1 MENQTTFYT
10 LVLSG
15 LSDLPSLQLPLF
27 LVFLLVYLMTLTG
40 NLLIV
45 LLICT
50 DSHLQTPMYFFLG
63 TLACLD
69 MGYSSVTIPRMLF
82 DFHTQ
87 KRLISIQACITQI
100 YFIVFFAM
108 AELTLLAVMSYDRY
122 VAICRPLHYTQ
133 IMHSKTC
140 VLLILGVLIFSI
152 LNPLVH
158 VLLLLRLSFCRL
170 SPLQSFFCDLPQLL
184 LISCSDTFINLLPIF
199 TFATLLCGGIF
210 ALTFGPYIIILNTIM
225 KMQSKAMRS
234 KAFSTC
240 SSHLTV
246 VFIFYGTCFFSYFH
260 PNAKDNSAVD
270 KVASVIYTVL
280 TPLVNPLIYSLRN
293 EIMKISFKR
302 ALSIARMR
310 IKHAM
315 AVQEIGA
322 VGDSSLAVVDH
333 VKGKLAPIFVIE
345 PCNTD

>member
-1 MENQTTFYT
+1 MENQTRFHI

-27 LVFLLVYLMTLTG
+27 LVFLLVFLMTLTG

-69 MGYSSVTIPRMLF
+69 MGYSSVTTPRMLF

-87 KRLISIQACITQI
+87 KRFISIQACITQI
-100 YFIVFFAM
+100 YFILVFAVS
-108 AELTLLAVMSYDRY
+108 ELSLLAVMSYDRY
-122 VAICRPLHYTQ
+122 VAICHPLHYIQ
-133 IMHSKTC
+133 IMHWKTC
-140 VLLILGVLIFSI
+140 VLLVLGVLMISMVCSM
-152 LNPLVH
+152 VH
-158 VLLLLRLSFCRL
+158 VLLLLKLTFCSFQ
-170 SPLQSFFCDLPQLL
+170 PLQSFFCDLPQLL
-184 LISCSDTFINLLPIF
+184 LVSCSDTFINVLLILILAIF
-199 TFATLLCGGIF
+199 PGGAIF
-210 ALTFGPYIIILNTIM
+210 ALTLCPYIIILNTIM

-246 VFIFYGTCFFSYFH
+246 VFIFYGTGFFSYFH
-260 PNAKDNSAVD
+260 PNAKDHSSLD
-270 KVASVIYTVL
+270 KMASVFYTVL

-293 EIMKISFKR
+293 EIMKTSLKR
-302 ALSIARMR
+302 ALR
-310 IKHAM
+310 
-315 AVQEIGA
+315 Q
-322 VGDSSLAVVDH
+322 L
-333 VKGKLAPIFVIE
+333 
-345 PCNTD
+345 

>member
-1 MENQTTFYT
+1 MENQTELYM

-27 LVFLLVYLMTLTG
+27 LVFLLVYLMTLSG

-82 DFHTQ
+82 DFHIQ

-100 YFIVFFAM
+100 YFIMYFVVS
-108 AELTLLAVMSYDRY
+108 ELSLLAVMSYDRY
-122 VAICRPLHYTQ
+122 VAICHPLHYTQ
-133 IMHSKTC
+133 IMHWKAC
-140 VLLILGVLIFSI
+140 VLLVLGMLMVSVLY
-152 LNPLVH
+152 PLVH
-158 VLLLLRLSFCRL
+158 VLLLLKLTFCRL
-170 SPLQSFFCDLPQLL
+170 NPIQSFFCDLPQLL
-184 LISCSDTFINLLPIF
+184 LVSCSDTFINVLLILIYTIF
-199 TFATLLCGGIF
+199 PGGGIF
-210 ALTFGPYIIILNTIM
+210 ALTFCPYIIILNTIM
-225 KMQSKAMRS
+225 KMSKAMRS

-246 VFIFYGTCFFSYFH
+246 VFIFYGTALFSYFH
-260 PNAKDNSAVD
+260 PNAKDHSAVD
-270 KVASVIYTVL
+270 KVASVFYTVL

-293 EIMKISFKR
+293 KIIKISLK
-302 ALSIARMR
+302 
-310 IKHAM
+310 K
-315 AVQEIGA
+315 AVRRLI
-322 VGDSSLAVVDH
+322 L
-333 VKGKLAPIFVIE
+333 I
-345 PCNTD
+345 

>member
-1 MENQTTFYT
+1 MENQTTSYT

-69 MGYSSVTIPRMLF
+69 MGFTSVTIPRMLF

-100 YFIVFFAM
+100 YFILLFA
-108 AELTLLAVMSYDRY
+108 ASELSLLAVMSYDRY

-133 IMHSKTC
+133 IMHWKTC
-140 VLLILGVLIFSI
+140 VLLVLGLLIFSM
-152 LNPLVH
+152 LYPLVH
-158 VLLLLRLSFCRL
+158 VLLLLKLTFCRL
-170 SPLQSFFCDLPQLL
+170 NPLQSFFCDLPQLL
-184 LISCSDTFINLLPIF
+184 LVSCSDTFINVFLSLFLAILF
-199 TFATLLCGGIF
+199 GGGIF
-210 ALTFGPYIIILNTIM
+210 ALTFCPYIIILNTIM

-240 SSHLTV
+240 SSHLAA
-246 VFIFYGTCFFSYFH
+246 VFIFYGTLFFSYFH
-260 PNAKDNSAVD
+260 PNAKTNSAVD
-270 KVASVIYTVL
+270 KVVSVFYTIL

-293 EIMKISFKR
+293 KIMKISLKR
-302 ALSIARMR
+302 AVSVKRPEPNFQNR
-310 IKHAM
+310 N
-315 AVQEIGA
+315 G
-322 VGDSSLAVVDH
+322 SSGPV
-333 VKGKLAPIFVIE
+333 F
-345 PCNTD
+345 

>member
-1 MENQTTFYT
+1 MENKTIFYT

-15 LSDLPSLQLPLF
+15 LSDIPSLQLPLF

-82 DFHTQ
+82 DFHAQ

-100 YFIVFFAM
+100 FFFVLFAM
-108 AELTLLAVMSYDRY
+108 SEISLLAVMSYDRY

-133 IMHSKTC
+133 IMHWKTC
-140 VLLILGVLIFSI
+140 VLLVLGVFTICMAHS
-152 LNPLVH
+152 LVH
-158 VLLLLRLSFCRL
+158 VLLLLKLTFCRL
-170 SPLQSFFCDLPQLL
+170 TPIQSFFCDLPQLL
-184 LISCSDTFINLLPIF
+184 LVSCSDTFINELLILIF
-199 TFATLLCGGIF
+199 AILLVGGMF
-210 ALTFGPYIIILNTIM
+210 ALTFCPYIIILNTIM

-246 VFIFYGTCFFSYFH
+246 VFIFYGTALFSYFH
-260 PNAKDNSAVD
+260 PNTKDHSAVD
-270 KVASVIYTVL
+270 KVASVFYAVL
-280 TPLVNPLIYSLRN
+280 TPLVNPLIYSLKN
-293 EIMKISFKR
+293 KEIKISIKR
-302 ALSIARMR
+302 ALCRS
-310 IKHAM
+310 KNY
-315 AVQEIGA
+315 
-322 VGDSSLAVVDH
+322 
-333 VKGKLAPIFVIE
+333 F
-345 PCNTD
+345 

>member
-1 MENQTTFYT
+1 MENQTTPYR

-15 LSDLPSLQLPLF
+15 LSDLPSTQLPLF

-45 LLICT
+45 LWICT

-69 MGYSSVTIPRMLF
+69 MGYSSVTTPRMLF

-100 YFIVFFAM
+100 FFFVFFSM
-108 AELTLLAVMSYDRY
+108 SELFLLAVMSYDRY

-133 IMHSKTC
+133 IMHHKAC
-140 VLLILGVLIFSI
+140 VLLSLGVLMFS
-152 LNPLVH
+152 LVYSLVH
-158 VLLLLRLSFCRL
+158 VLLLLTLTFCSL
-170 SPLQSFFCDLPQLL
+170 NPLQSFFCDLSQLL
-184 LISCSDTFINLLPIF
+184 LVSCSDTFINELLILILAIF
-199 TFATLLCGGIF
+199 LGGGIF
-210 ALTFGPYIIILNTIM
+210 ALTFCPYIIILNTIM
-225 KMQSKAMRS
+225 KMKSKAMRS

-246 VFIFYGTCFFSYFH
+246 VFIFYGTALFSYFH
-260 PNAKDNSAVD
+260 PNAKDHSAVD
-270 KVASVIYTVL
+270 KVASVFYTVL

-293 EIMKISFKR
+293 KGIKISLKR
-302 ALSIARMR
+302 SVYGLKILQKNL
-310 IKHAM
+310 ILK
-315 AVQEIGA
+315 
-322 VGDSSLAVVDH
+322 
-333 VKGKLAPIFVIE
+333 
-345 PCNTD
+345 

>member
-1 MENQTTFYT
+1 MKNQTTLYM

-27 LVFLLVYLMTLTG
+27 LGFLLVYLMTLTG

-87 KRLISIQACITQI
+87 KRFISIQACITQI
-100 YFIVFFAM
+100 FFFVFFAM
-108 AELTLLAVMSYDRY
+108 SEISLLAVMSYDRY
-122 VAICRPLHYTQ
+122 VAICRPLHYIQ
-133 IMHSKTC
+133 IMHWKTC
-140 VLLILGVLIFSI
+140 VLLVLGMLSFST
-152 LNPLVH
+152 LYPLVH
-158 VLLLLRLSFCRL
+158 VLLLLRLKFCRL
-170 SPLQSFFCDLPQLL
+170 NPLQSFFCDLPQLL
-184 LISCSDTFINLLPIF
+184 LVSCSDTFINVLLIIIS
-199 TFATLLCGGIF
+199 AILLGGGIF
-210 ALTFGPYIIILNTIM
+210 ALTFCPYIIILNTIM

-246 VFIFYGTCFFSYFH
+246 VFIFYGTSLFSYFH
-260 PNAKDNSAVD
+260 PNAKDNLAVD
-270 KVASVIYTVL
+270 KVVSVFYTVL

-293 EIMKISFKR
+293 KIMKISLKR
-302 ALSIARMR
+302 A
-310 IKHAM
+310 
-315 AVQEIGA
+315 V
-322 VGDSSLAVVDH
+322 
-333 VKGKLAPIFVIE
+333 
-345 PCNTD
+345 

>member
-1 MENQTTFYT
+1 MENQTTLYT

-15 LSDLPSLQLPLF
+15 LSDLPNLQLPLF

-69 MGYSSVTIPRMLF
+69 MGFSSVTIPRMLF
-82 DFHTQ
+82 DFNTQ
-87 KRLISIQACITQI
+87 QRLISIQACITQI
-100 YFIVFFAM
+100 FFILFFAVS
-108 AELTLLAVMSYDRY
+108 EFSLLAVMSYDRY

-133 IMHSKTC
+133 IMHWRTC
-140 VLLILGVLIFSI
+140 VLLVLGALVICFACS
-152 LNPLVH
+152 LVH
-158 VLLLLRLSFCRL
+158 VIFALKLTFC
-170 SPLQSFFCDLPQLL
+170 SVKPLQSFFCDVPQLL
-184 LISCSDTFINLLPIF
+184 LVSCSDTFINVFLMFLL
-199 TFATLLCGGIF
+199 GISF
-210 ALTFGPYIIILNTIM
+210 GLVVFVLTFCPYIIILNTIM

-260 PNAKDNSAVD
+260 SNAKDQSAVD
-270 KVASVIYTVL
+270 KVASVCYAVL

-293 EIMKISFKR
+293 KIIKKSLKR
-302 ALSIARMR
+302 AVCRMLQ
-310 IKHAM
+310 M
-315 AVQEIGA
+315 
-322 VGDSSLAVVDH
+322 
-333 VKGKLAPIFVIE
+333 
-345 PCNTD
+345 

>member
-1 MENQTTFYT
+1 MENQTMVYN

-69 MGYSSVTIPRMLF
+69 MGYSSVTTPRMLF

-100 YFIVFFAM
+100 FFFVFFAVS
-108 AELTLLAVMSYDRY
+108 EISLLAVMSYDRY
-122 VAICRPLHYTQ
+122 VAICHPLHYTQ
-133 IMHSKTC
+133 IMHWKTC
-140 VLLILGVLIFSI
+140 VRLILGTLIFSM
-152 LNPLVH
+152 LYPVVH
-158 VLLLLRLSFCRL
+158 VLLLLTLTFCRL
-170 SPLQSFFCDLPQLL
+170 TPLQSFFCDLPQLL
-184 LISCSDTFINLLPIF
+184 LVSCSDTFINVLLILIF
-199 TFATLLCGGIF
+199 AILFGGGIF
-210 ALTFGPYIIILNTIM
+210 ALTFCPYIIILNTIM

-260 PNAKDNSAVD
+260 QKTKDPSAVD
-270 KVASVIYTVL
+270 KVTSVFYAVL
-280 TPLVNPLIYSLRN
+280 TPLVNPLTYSLRN
-293 EIMKISFKR
+293 EIMKISLKKALCDLNILKEKNVFK
-302 ALSIARMR
+302 
-310 IKHAM
+310 
-315 AVQEIGA
+315 
-322 VGDSSLAVVDH
+322 
-333 VKGKLAPIFVIE
+333 
-345 PCNTD
+345 

>member
-1 MENQTTFYT
+1 MENKTELYT

-69 MGYSSVTIPRMLF
+69 MGYSSVTIPRMLL
-82 DFHTQ
+82 DLLTQ
-87 KRLISIQACITQI
+87 KKKISLEACITQI
-100 YFIVFFAM
+100 FFIMFFVVS
-108 AELTLLAVMSYDRY
+108 ECSLLAVMSYDRY
-122 VAICRPLHYTQ
+122 VAICHSLHYTQ
-133 IMHSKTC
+133 IMHWKAC
-140 VLLILGVLIFSI
+140 VLLVLGVLIFSM
-152 LNPLVH
+152 LYTLVH
-158 VLLLLRLSFCRL
+158 VLLLLKLTFCRL
-170 SPLQSFFCDLPQLL
+170 TPLQSFFCDVPQLL
-184 LISCSDTFINLLPIF
+184 LVSCSDTFINVLLILI
-199 TFATLLCGGIF
+199 TAIVIGGGIF
-210 ALTFGPYIIILNTIM
+210 VLTFCPYIIILNTIM

-246 VFIFYGTCFFSYFH
+246 VFIFYGTALFSYFH
-260 PNAKDNSAVD
+260 PNAKDHSAVD
-270 KVASVIYTVL
+270 TVVSVFYAVL

-293 EIMKISFKR
+293 KILKISLKR
-302 ALSIARMR
+302 AVRRLLHI
-310 IKHAM
+310 
-315 AVQEIGA
+315 
-322 VGDSSLAVVDH
+322 
-333 VKGKLAPIFVIE
+333 
-345 PCNTD
+345 

>member
-1 MENQTTFYT
+1 MVNQTISYT

-87 KRLISIQACITQI
+87 KRLISIQACITQL
-100 YFIVFFAM
+100 YFIMVFVVS
-108 AELTLLAVMSYDRY
+108 ECSLLAVMSYDRY
-122 VAICRPLHYTQ
+122 VAICHPLHYTQ
-133 IMHSKTC
+133 IMHWKAC
-140 VLLILGVLIFSI
+140 VLLVLGVLIFSVVY
-152 LNPLVH
+152 PLVH
-158 VLLLLRLSFCRL
+158 VLLLLKLTFCI
-170 SPLQSFFCDLPQLL
+170 STPLQGFFCDLPQLL
-184 LISCSDTFINLLPIF
+184 LVSCSDTFINVLLLFILGILI
-199 TFATLLCGGIF
+199 AGGIF
-210 ALTFGPYIIILNTIM
+210 ALTFCPYIIILNTIM
-225 KMQSKAMRS
+225 KMSKAMRS

-246 VFIFYGTCFFSYFH
+246 VFIFYGIAFFSYFH
-260 PNAKDNSAVD
+260 PNTKDHSAVD
-270 KVASVIYTVL
+270 KVASVFYAVL

-293 EIMKISFKR
+293 KIIQISLK
-302 ALSIARMR
+302 
-310 IKHAM
+310 K
-315 AVQEIGA
+315 AVRRLLHI
-322 VGDSSLAVVDH
+322 
-333 VKGKLAPIFVIE
+333 
-345 PCNTD
+345 

>member
-1 MENQTTFYT
+1 MENQTVLNM

-15 LSDLPSLQLPLF
+15 LSDHPSLQLPLF

-69 MGYSSVTIPRMLF
+69 MGYSSVTIPRMLI

-87 KRLISIQACITQI
+87 KRLISIQACITQVF
-100 YFIVFFAM
+100 FIVFFSTS
-108 AELTLLAVMSYDRY
+108 ETSLLAVMSYDRY
-122 VAICRPLHYTQ
+122 VAICHPLHYTQ
-133 IMHSKTC
+133 IMHWKTC
-140 VLLILGVLIFSI
+140 VLLVLGVLVFS
-152 LNPLVH
+152 LVHSLVH
-158 VLLLLRLSFCRL
+158 VLLLLKLTFCRL
-170 SPLQSFFCDLPQLL
+170 NPLQSFFCDLPQLL
-184 LISCSDTFINLLPIF
+184 LVSCSDTFINVLLILIL
-199 TFATLLCGGIF
+199 AILVGGGIF
-210 ALTFGPYIIILNTIM
+210 SLTFCPYIIILNTIM

-246 VFIFYGTCFFSYFH
+246 VLLFYGTGLFSYFH
-260 PNAKDNSAVD
+260 QNAKDHSAMD
-270 KVASVIYTVL
+270 KVASIFYTVL

-293 EIMKISFKR
+293 KIIKISLK
-302 ALSIARMR
+302 SIICRL
-310 IKHAM
+310 I
-315 AVQEIGA
+315 QI
-322 VGDSSLAVVDH
+322 
-333 VKGKLAPIFVIE
+333 
-345 PCNTD
+345 

>member
-1 MENQTTFYT
+1 MENQTVLYM

-87 KRLISIQACITQI
+87 KKLISIQACITQI
-100 YFIVFFAM
+100 FFIMFFAVS
-108 AELTLLAVMSYDRY
+108 EVSLLAVMSYDRY
-122 VAICRPLHYTQ
+122 VAICHPLHYTQ
-133 IMHSKTC
+133 IMHWKAC
-140 VLLILGVLIFSI
+140 VLLVLGVLMFSVVYT
-152 LNPLVH
+152 LVH
-158 VLLLLRLSFCRL
+158 VLLLLKLTFCRL
-170 SPLQSFFCDLPQLL
+170 NPLQSFFCDLPQLL
-184 LISCSDTFINLLPIF
+184 LVSCSDTSINLLLILIL
-199 TFATLLCGGIF
+199 AILVAGGIF
-210 ALTFGPYIIILNTIM
+210 ALTFCPYIIILNTIM

-246 VFIFYGTCFFSYFH
+246 VFIFYGTAFFSYFH
-260 PNAKDNSAVD
+260 PNVKDHSAVD
-270 KVASVIYTVL
+270 KVSSVIYTVL

-293 EIMKISFKR
+293 EIMKTSLKR
-302 ALSIARMR
+302 AVCRLI
-310 IKHAM
+310 
-315 AVQEIGA
+315 Q
-322 VGDSSLAVVDH
+322 
-333 VKGKLAPIFVIE
+333 
-345 PCNTD
+345 T

>member
-1 MENQTTFYT
+1 MENQTILYT

-15 LSDLPSLQLPLF
+15 LSDLPSHQLPLF

-69 MGYSSVTIPRMLF
+69 MGFSSVTIPRMLF
-82 DFHTQ
+82 DFHMQ
-87 KRLISIQACITQI
+87 KKLISIQACITQI
-100 YFIVFFAM
+100 YFFFFFVASEIV
-108 AELTLLAVMSYDRY
+108 LLAVMSYDRY

-133 IMHSKTC
+133 IMHWKAC
-140 VLLILGVLIFSI
+140 VLLVLGVFMISVVYS
-152 LNPLVH
+152 LVH
-158 VLLLLRLSFCRL
+158 VLFLLKLTFCRL
-170 SPLQSFFCDLPQLL
+170 TPLQSFFCDLPQLL
-184 LISCSDTFINLLPIF
+184 LVSCSDTFINVLLILIL
-199 TFATLLCGGIF
+199 AILVGGGIF
-210 ALTFGPYIIILNTIM
+210 ALTFCPYIIILNTIM

-246 VFIFYGTCFFSYFH
+246 VFIFYGTSCFSYFH
-260 PNAKDNSAVD
+260 PNAKTNSAVD

-293 EIMKISFKR
+293 KIMKISLKR
-302 ALSIARMR
+302 VIC
-310 IKHAM
+310 
-315 AVQEIGA
+315 
-322 VGDSSLAVVDH
+322 
-333 VKGKLAPIFVIE
+333 KLIQI
-345 PCNTD
+345 